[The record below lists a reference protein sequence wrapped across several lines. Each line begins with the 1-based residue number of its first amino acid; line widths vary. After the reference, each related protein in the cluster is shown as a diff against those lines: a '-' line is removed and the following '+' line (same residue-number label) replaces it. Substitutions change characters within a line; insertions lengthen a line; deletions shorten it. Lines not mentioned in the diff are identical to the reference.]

1 MEKINY
7 DEHYSGLFRSS
18 SADRLKFWLMPFAIF
33 VLFGFPT
40 FGSSGVVSGYIQ
52 NLSKFVIPTFFVLS
66 GFFILTP
73 DDTERGKKIINAVK
87 RTFFTFLIMFAVY
100 TVINLIYYSY
110 KHAGWAWTANLLSG
124 SNVFKFLA
132 LNIYPFSMGASLS
145 FIHRYFYA
153 CIVLLILDKCKLLKQ
168 PVIYVPLLVILFT
181 VMLSCGEFAK
191 VLGITYFSYLP
202 GLAIT
207 MTLPYMLLGMVIR
220 KHANSILNIPRYV
233 FAILFVLGFAMSI
246 AELVALNKFEL
257 FVYGGHTVGF
267 MLMAVSLCCFALAN
281 TNRSQSFVAI
291 HGRSYSKRIYYLC
304 PVVNMIALNLIQTAV
319 PKRYRGSI
327 GDFLSVFIYLI
338 CLFLAYAI
346 GKLKFTFFMNM
357 TTNDR
362 KYRDP
367 HIL

>member
-1 MEKINY
+1 MEKTNFNEY
-7 DEHYSGLFRSS
+7 YSGLFRSS
-18 SADRLKFWLMPFAIF
+18 SADRLRFWLMPFVIF

-73 DDTERGKKIINAVK
+73 DDTERGQKIINAVK

-100 TVINLIYYSY
+100 TAINLLYYSY
-110 KHAGWAWTANLLSG
+110 KNLGWAWTADFFTKG
-124 SNVFKFLA
+124 KVFNFFV
-132 LNIYPFSMGASLS
+132 LNIYPFSTGASIS

-153 CIVLLILDKCKLLKQ
+153 CIILFVLNKCKLLKK
-168 PVIYVPLLVILFT
+168 PAFYLPLMVILFA
-181 VMLSCGEFAK
+181 VMISCGEFAK
-191 VLGITYFSYLP
+191 VLDITYFSYMP

-220 KHANSILNIPRYV
+220 KHANAILNIPRFV
-233 FAILFVLGFAMSI
+233 FAILFVLGFAMAI

-267 MLMAVSLCCFALAN
+267 MVMAVSLCCFALAN
-281 TNRSQSFVAI
+281 TNSSQSFVSI

-319 PKRYRGSI
+319 PKRYRGSM
-327 GDFLSVFIYLI
+327 GDFISVFIYLI

-346 GKLKFTFFMNM
+346 GKLKYTFFMKLQID
-357 TTNDR
+357 DR